1 MLYLALV
8 VFVVS
13 IGILTARAA
22 RHRGV
27 PQGSLAATGLRV
39 VGSSPWLGSASFGLA
54 SRSTPGM
61 LTGAKLAAIPC

>member
-13 IGILTARAA
+13 IGILTARA
-22 RHRGV
+22 RGTA
-27 PQGSLAATGLRV
+27 GSRRDRWRPRASGL
-39 VGSSPWLGSASFGLA
+39 VGSSPWLGSASFGVA